1 MNGAE
6 CSFRAFQSG
15 DASAAARFPATPLE
29 LQEFVEFTGGVAGG
43 RDARTSPDLSD
54 PFLLAR
60 STKHEKA
67 RVEDGRRLLMPR
79 RGRNF
84 SRPSDCR
91 KPDCCDDSF
100 AALAYHE
107 SCKLLAFEIW
117 RELYLLALL
126 KTLSP

>member
-29 LQEFVEFTGGVAGG
+29 LQQFVEFTGGVAGG

-79 RGRNF
+79 RGEKLLKAIRLPKNRTAVTTLLLLWRITKAANCLP
-84 SRPSDCR
+84 SRSG
-91 KPDCCDDSF
+91 
-100 AALAYHE
+100 E
-107 SCKLLAFEIW
+107 SCI
-117 RELYLLALL
+117 Y
-126 KTLSP
+126 